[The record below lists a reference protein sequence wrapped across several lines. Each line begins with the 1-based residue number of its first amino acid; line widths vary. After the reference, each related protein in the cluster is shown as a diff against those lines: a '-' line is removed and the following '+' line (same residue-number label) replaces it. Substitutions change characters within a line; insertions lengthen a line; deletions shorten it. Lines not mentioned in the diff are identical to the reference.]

1 MADHTRRNLSAA
13 FLLAALLFVSVPA
26 CATPV
31 CLTCHS
37 APTMGEK
44 RVTRESLAGSP
55 HASLQCVDC
64 HTGIPARAEM
74 HAVPAPPPDC
84 ASCHLPP
91 GRKGA
96 PLASEVHHGRK
107 GADPAALPSCQSCH
121 GAHDMRPAGHPRSKV
136 SRQNV
141 MQTCAACHGPGGPA
155 AARTGERRLL
165 DYRDSVH
172 GRPDPARPGLYP
184 AVCTECH
191 GTHSILPAS
200 DPRSTVSKVRAA
212 ETCGACHTAELKEYR
227 DSIHAQSLA
236 AGGRDAPSCAD
247 CHGEHDI
254 QRVAAPGSRVSR
266 VSIVETCARCH
277 EDKTLIDRYGLPA
290 NLVKSYRK
298 SYHGVANRFGEVEV
312 ASCSSCHNPH
322 RILPQSDPRSSIHP
336 DNLPATCG
344 QEGCHPGVG
353 RNVALGS
360 VHLDPSPTRDR
371 AVYWVSILFGIF
383 TYGTILGLTSLVVL
397 DSFRRWRTP
406 KSLRQRED
414 SADPLDQVKVPRFTR
429 VQLLQHQI
437 LLTTFILLVITGF
450 PIKFPDWTISQWII
464 NAVGG
469 VTARGAIHRLMGA
482 ILLLAGVWHVLW
494 VVTSPRGWREFLR
507 MLPERDDPGRAVGI
521 LKYFFGL
528 SKEFP
533 PSGKFSL
540 YEKFDYMAVGWGSV
554 IMGVTGLALWFPHI
568 ALQIAPKWA
577 LDVCHVVHSDEAVLA
592 FLAITIWHFYHVHYK
607 PTIWPMNTTW
617 LDGQVRLGDLKEE
630 HRLEYER
637 LRAELEA
644 GRLPAV
650 EESSEPAGAA
660 VPKAAQES
668 AVEEAGKLEASEEPS
683 AVAAEEVAAHA
694 IPAEQEEVETATPA
708 AEKESREEEPDAE
721 AEEQTDS
728 APAEPSGLQDAPGE
742 EEQR

>member
-644 GRLPAV
+644 GGLPAV
-650 EESSEPAGAA
+650 EESSEPAG
-660 VPKAAQES
+660 PEAAQES
-668 AVEEAGKLEASEEPS
+668 AVEEAGKPEASEEPS
-683 AVAAEEVAAHA
+683 AVAAEEEAAHA
-694 IPAEQEEVETATPA
+694 IPAEPEEVETATPA
-708 AEKESREEEPDAE
+708 AQKEIREEEPDAE
-721 AEEQTDS
+721 VEEQTGP

>member
-13 FLLAALLFVSVPA
+13 FLLAALLFASVPA
-26 CATPV
+26 CPTPV

-96 PLASEVHHGRK
+96 PLASVVHHGRK

-121 GAHDMRPAGHPRSKV
+121 GAHDMRPAGHARSKV

-141 MQTCAACHGPGGPA
+141 MQTCAACHGPGAPA
-155 AARTGERRLL
+155 AARTGERRVL

-200 DPRSTVSKVRAA
+200 DPRSAVSKVRAA

-406 KSLRQRED
+406 KALRQRDD

-437 LLTTFILLVITGF
+437 LLTSFILLVITGF
-450 PIKFPDWTISQWII
+450 PIKFPEWTISQWII

-507 MLPERDDPGRAVGI
+507 MLPERDDPKRAVGI

-533 PSGKFSL
+533 PTGKFSL

-644 GRLPAV
+644 GGLPAV
-650 EESSEPAGAA
+650 EESPEPAGAGM
-660 VPKAAQES
+660 PEAAQES
-668 AVEEAGKLEASEEPS
+668 AVEEAGEPEASEEPS
-683 AVAAEEVAAHA
+683 AVAAEEEAAQPPA
-694 IPAEQEEVETATPA
+694 AEQEEVETATPA
-708 AEKESREEEPDAE
+708 AEEGSREQEPDAE
-721 AEEQTDS
+721 VEEQTDS
-728 APAEPSGLQDAPGE
+728 GPAEPPAPEDAPGE
-742 EEQR
+742 EEPR

>member
-141 MQTCAACHGPGGPA
+141 MQTCAACHGPGAPA

-397 DSFRRWRTP
+397 DSFRRWRAP

-437 LLTTFILLVITGF
+437 LLTSFILLVITGF

-644 GRLPAV
+644 GGLPAV
-650 EESSEPAGAA
+650 EESSEPAGPA
-660 VPKAAQES
+660 VPEAAQES
-668 AVEEAGKLEASEEPS
+668 AVEEAGKPEASEEPS
-683 AVAAEEVAAHA
+683 AVAAEEEAAHA
-694 IPAEQEEVETATPA
+694 IPAEPEEVETATPA

-721 AEEQTDS
+721 VDERTDP
-728 APAEPSGLQDAPGE
+728 APAEPSGLEDAPGE

>member
-1 MADHTRRNLSAA
+1 
-13 FLLAALLFVSVPA
+13 
-26 CATPV
+26 
-31 CLTCHS
+31 
-37 APTMGEK
+37 MGAK
-44 RVTRESLAGSP
+44 RVTRETLAGSP
-55 HASLQCVDC
+55 HAALQCTDC
-64 HTGIPARAEM
+64 HAGIPARAEM
-74 HAVPAPPPDC
+74 HAVPAPAPDC

-96 PLASEVHHGRK
+96 PAVSPVEHGGS
-107 GADPAALPSCQSCH
+107 GADSSALPRCESCH
-121 GAHDMRPAGHPRSKV
+121 GGHEMRPPGHPRSRV

-141 MQTCAACHGPGGPA
+141 MQTCAVCHGPGGAA
-155 AARTGERRLL
+155 AARTGERRIP

-191 GTHSILPAS
+191 GSHSILPAS
-200 DPRSTVSKVRAA
+200 DERSDVSKARAA
-212 ETCGACHTAELKEYR
+212 GTCGSCHSRERDRYQ
-227 DSIHAQSLA
+227 DSIHARSLA

-254 QRVAAPGSRVSR
+254 RPAGAPDSPVSR
-266 VSIVETCARCH
+266 VSVVETCAKCH
-277 EDKTLIDRYGLPA
+277 ADRTLIDRYGLPA
-290 NLVKSYRK
+290 NVVGSYRK
-298 SYHGVANRFGEVEV
+298 SYHGVANRFGVVEV
-312 ASCSSCHNPH
+312 ASCSSCHDPH
-322 RILPQSDPRSSIHP
+322 LTLPRDDPRSSIHP

-406 KSLRQRED
+406 KALREARQRE
-414 SADPLDQVKVPRFTR
+414 ADPLDAVKVPRFTR

-437 LLTTFILLVITGF
+437 LLTSFILLVITGF
-450 PIKFPDWTISQWII
+450 PIKFPDWTVSQWII
-464 NAVGG
+464 HAVGG
-469 VTARGAIHRLMGA
+469 VTARGAVHRLMGA

-507 MLPERDDPGRAVGI
+507 MLPERDDPKRALGI

-528 SKEFP
+528 SREFP

-637 LRAELEA
+637 LRSELEQAEAPA
-644 GRLPAV
+644 GLEPSVPAESPTLEEASPGQPAPGPAEAPETGEPA
-650 EESSEPAGAA
+650 EESAAPGAEPPRAEHTESEEDVRKQEQPPPSEGSEPPEG
-660 VPKAAQES
+660 P
-668 AVEEAGKLEASEEPS
+668 
-683 AVAAEEVAAHA
+683 EV
-694 IPAEQEEVETATPA
+694 
-708 AEKESREEEPDAE
+708 
-721 AEEQTDS
+721 
-728 APAEPSGLQDAPGE
+728 PSGEDAAAPGE
-742 EEQR
+742 EAPPEEPPAEEEKP

>member
-1 MADHTRRNLSAA
+1 
-13 FLLAALLFVSVPA
+13 
-26 CATPV
+26 
-31 CLTCHS
+31 
-37 APTMGEK
+37 
-44 RVTRESLAGSP
+44 
-55 HASLQCVDC
+55 
-64 HTGIPARAEM
+64 
-74 HAVPAPPPDC
+74 
-84 ASCHLPP
+84 
-91 GRKGA
+91 
-96 PLASEVHHGRK
+96 
-107 GADPAALPSCQSCH
+107 
-121 GAHDMRPAGHPRSKV
+121 MRPAGHPRSKV

-644 GRLPAV
+644 GGLPAV
-650 EESSEPAGAA
+650 EESSEPAG
-660 VPKAAQES
+660 PEAAQES
-668 AVEEAGKLEASEEPS
+668 AVEEAGKPEASEEPS
-683 AVAAEEVAAHA
+683 AVAAEEEAAHA
-694 IPAEQEEVETATPA
+694 IPAEPEEVETATPA
-708 AEKESREEEPDAE
+708 AQKEIREEEPDAE
-721 AEEQTDS
+721 VEEQTGP

>member
-1 MADHTRRNLSAA
+1 
-13 FLLAALLFVSVPA
+13 
-26 CATPV
+26 
-31 CLTCHS
+31 
-37 APTMGEK
+37 MGEK

-84 ASCHLPP
+84 ASCHLSP
-91 GRKGA
+91 GRRGA

-121 GAHDMRPAGHPRSKV
+121 GAHDMRPAGHARSKV

-200 DPRSTVSKVRAA
+200 DPRSAVSQVRAA
-212 ETCGACHTAELKEYR
+212 ETCGACHPAELEEYR

-406 KSLRQRED
+406 KALRQRDD

-437 LLTTFILLVITGF
+437 LLTSFILLVITGF
-450 PIKFPDWTISQWII
+450 PIKFPEWTISQWII

-507 MLPERDDPGRAVGI
+507 MLPERDDPKRAVGI

-533 PSGKFSL
+533 PTGKFSL

-644 GRLPAV
+644 EGLPAV
-650 EESSEPAGAA
+650 EESSEPARAA
-660 VPKAAQES
+660 VPEASQES
-668 AVEEAGKLEASEEPS
+668 AVEEAGEPEASEEPS
-683 AVAAEEVAAHA
+683 AVAAEEEAAHA
-694 IPAEQEEVETATPA
+694 VPAEQEEVETATPA
-708 AEKESREEEPDAE
+708 AEEESREQEPDAE
-721 AEEQTDS
+721 VEEQTGS
-728 APAEPSGLQDAPGE
+728 APAEPPAPEDAPGE
-742 EEQR
+742 EEPR